1 MELAEPNYISVKDL
15 SARQNLV
22 ILIATRGEGLIPQN
36 AQTLSEELGRVEA
49 STAPLAGVKYSVFA
63 LGDKAYR
70 HFCSAG
76 KGYDVK
82 LAELGA
88 SPLLDMGIGDDQD
101 EDKVETGCEQ
111 WLPAWLDEGQAP
123 PEPGLTP

>member
-1 MELAEPNYISVKDL
+1 MGPEKVELAEPNYISVKDL

-22 ILIATRGEGLIPQN
+22 ILIATRGEGHILQN

-70 HFCSAG
+70 DFCSAG

-88 SPLLDMGIGDDQD
+88 SPLLDMCIGEDQD
-101 EDKVETGCEQ
+101 EDK
-111 WLPAWLDEGQAP
+111 L
-123 PEPGLTP
+123 